1 MIESLWEYSL
11 VHYDTLWMID
21 EEHGFFFTS
30 FYKILEFFHFQGAF
44 IIFLGHFQCAFITFF
59 DASMFYFL
67 KKIIQFF

>member
-1 MIESLWEYSL
+1 
-11 VHYDTLWMID
+11 MID